1 MISSSL
7 SLSYLFRVP
16 PEKQNNEMI
25 ESFVEDETEEDVL
38 DPEAYVRCRQ
48 CLNII
53 TYPDE
58 RMAVHGSHQHT
69 FANPHGIVFEIG
81 CFKTV
86 KGCGYVGPSSDEFSW
101 FPGYRWRIAACLRCL
116 MHLGWL
122 FDSPDSDSFHGLIL
136 DRILTR

>member
-1 MISSSL
+1 MISSNL
-7 SLSYLFRVP
+7 PLSYLFRVP
-16 PEKQNNEMI
+16 PEKQNVEMI
-25 ESFVEDETEEDVL
+25 ESFVEDETEEDEL
-38 DPEAYVRCRQ
+38 DPETFVRCRQ

-53 TYPDE
+53 THPAE
-58 RMAVHGSHQHT
+58 RITVQGSHQHT

-81 CFKTV
+81 CFRTV

-101 FPGYRWRIAACLRCL
+101 FPGFGWRIAVCVRCL

-122 FDSPDSDSFHGLIL
+122 FDSPDADSFHGLIL

>member
-16 PEKQNNEMI
+16 PEKQNNEII
-25 ESFVEDETEEDVL
+25 ESFVEDETEEDIL
-38 DPEAYVRCRQ
+38 DPESYVRCRQ

-53 TYPDE
+53 THPDE
-58 RMAVHGSHQHT
+58 RMAVQGSHQHT

-81 CFKTV
+81 CFKTA
-86 KGCGYVGPSSDEFSW
+86 KGCGYAGPSSDEFSW
-101 FPGYRWRIAACLRCL
+101 FPGYWWRIAVYLRCS